1 MAVPDHEKLFDE
13 ICNKL
18 NELSR
23 TRAEEEPVQPNH
35 EKIDRLQSQVRKFQS
50 DLEDAQSEM
59 REKIKALENVRVG
72 SQGDVSEQ
80 LRVMTDQLN
89 SERAVNSKLNADLAK
104 SLELG
109 LQLQLEIQ
117 GLKTRSQQQQ
127 HEERK
132 FSQTLQEK
140 VRTISHDLELTKAL
154 REETET
160 ELMKARSRFMDENAK
175 WQTERETFAMQS
187 RSAQSE
193 KEDLLKANDDL
204 LAGLKA
210 KDEEIAALS
219 NQVETLGQS
228 FGAVE
233 ASSLKQNEAMRNL
246 SEIAENKIVELKI
259 ALDRKTAESR
269 DFEGHLQQALTQA
282 QLLKQENANLKDYI
296 AKVNAY
302 LQSSTAAVSSPAS
315 SIDSSSRMSASAATT
330 AAPPPA

>member
-1 MAVPDHEKLFDE
+1 MSVPDHEKLFDE
-13 ICNKL
+13 ICSKL

-23 TRAEEEPVQPNH
+23 TRTEEDPVQHNH
-35 EKIDRLQSQVRKFQS
+35 EKIDRLQNQVRKFQS
-50 DLEDAQSEM
+50 DLDDAQSEM
-59 REKIKALENVRVG
+59 REKIKALENVQIG
-72 SQGDVSEQ
+72 QQGDMSAQ
-80 LRVMTDQLN
+80 LRAVTDQLN
-89 SERAVNSKLNADLAK
+89 GERAVNTKLNADLAK

-117 GLKTRSQQQQ
+117 SLKTRAQQMQ

-140 VRTISHDLELTKAL
+140 VRQLTHDLELMKAL

-160 ELMKARSRFMDENAK
+160 ELHKARAKFGEENVA
-175 WQTERETFAMQS
+175 WQKERETFAMQT

-193 KEDLLKANDDL
+193 KVDLLKANDDL

-219 NQVETLGQS
+219 AQVETLSQS
-228 FGAVE
+228 FAEVE
-233 ASSLKQNEAMRNL
+233 ASSLKQSDAMRNL
-246 SEIAENKIVELKI
+246 SEVAENKIVELKI
-259 ALDRKTAESR
+259 ALDRKAAEAR
-269 DFEGHLQQALTQA
+269 DFEGHLQQSLTQV

-302 LQSSTAAVSSPAS
+302 LQSASPAVSATPSSSESSTAA
-315 SIDSSSRMSASAATT
+315 R
-330 AAPPPA
+330 PPAPTAGA